1 MTDSKPVEIL
11 VLEEVYDAAMLRARS
26 QGQPLASVA
35 RDIVWAASQRA
46 EPVPGGSVAHPAQ
59 RPPKSGR
66 RRVRFTAPKAAY
78 EVARDRIRGSG
89 KSVAQALEDGLE
101 SYARTGAY

>member
-11 VLEEVYDAAMLRARS
+11 VLEQVYDAAMLRAKS

-46 EPVPGGSVAHPAQ
+46 QPVEGGTVAHPAQ

-66 RRVRFTAPKAAY
+66 RRVRFTAPRDTYA
-78 EVARDRIRGSG
+78 VARDRIRASG
-89 KSVAQALEDGLE
+89 RSVAQALEDGLE
-101 SYARTGAY
+101 SYARTGTY